1 MKNST
6 FEEEVSNIKDNA
18 LISSP
23 LTVEE
28 SSIHPRKISQS
39 KPSTQV
45 FYCETEVIKIHR
57 DQTHSYE
64 NGQDELYQHQLK
76 ERNLGFSHPAKTW
89 FLTKVEGEGDKYYV
103 ANRCPELKTLAEILP
118 LLKPM
123 AQLNFI
129 ARLLRYQFQ
138 AISSGLSLDLDLS
151 NFAVADNSSLY
162 YIDDDIYRWND
173 NAMISDFLASLIRSQ
188 AWLDIK
194 LCRAIGKVVLKL
206 INEYNIKSVTAEGV
220 IQSLMDSY
228 LAVEK
233 YPLRDHIVL
242 GMGGVKNSQA
252 LNDI

>member
-1 MKNST
+1 MNDNT
-6 FEEEVSNIKDNA
+6 FENELGAKPEKAFMTSATID
-18 LISSP
+18 
-23 LTVEE
+23 E
-28 SSIHPRKISQS
+28 SSLHPRRVSQS

-45 FYCETEVIKIHR
+45 FYCDSEVIKIHR
-57 DQTHSYE
+57 NQKHSFE

-89 FLTKVEGEGDKYYV
+89 FLTRIEGEGDQYYI
-103 ANRCPELKTLAEILP
+103 ANRCPELKTLSEVMP
-118 LLKPM
+118 RLKPM

-138 AISSGLSLDLDLS
+138 AISTGLSLDLDLS

-188 AWLDIK
+188 EWLDDK
-194 LCRAIGKVVLKL
+194 LCRAIGKIVLKL
-206 INEYNIKSVTAEGV
+206 TVEYEINSVTTSGI

-228 LAVEK
+228 LAPEK
-233 YPLRDHIVL
+233 YRLRNYIIL
-242 GMGGVKNSQA
+242 GMGGVEKTEFTN
-252 LNDI
+252 NEI